1 MVPTRLCANSSDC
14 YPAGLNGTNVPTK
27 YINCSNQ
34 KCVCSDCFYATNSY
48 KSCAYQRCWKYDKT
62 TQTCNDLR
70 KDQRTAFL
78 LSLFLS
84 ALGAAN
90 FYVEQY
96 TMGTC
101 ITVTVSCF
109 GSHVFAIDN
118 YNSDVYDE
126 ILEMCHFFPSH
137 TAGFQL
143 AILVLLPPL
152 AIILLCCAALII
164 DRCVPCKSVLCV
176 LLDRPFSK
184 DTQTDLVSVRA
195 CVCIC
200 RPYSGVGT

>member
-1 MVPTRLCANSSDC
+1 MAAVVELFAGSCLFLLLYVSTGSAAIVVVPTSLCSNSSDC
-14 YPAGLNGTNVPTK
+14 YPAALNGTSVPTK

-48 KSCAYQRCWKYDKT
+48 KSCAYQSCWEYDKT

-90 FYVEQY
+90 FYIEQY
-96 TMGTC
+96 TM
-101 ITVTVSCF
+101 
-109 GSHVFAIDN
+109 
-118 YNSDVYDE
+118 
-126 ILEMCHFFPSH
+126 
-137 TAGFQL
+137 AGFQL

-152 AIILLCCAALII
+152 AIALLCCAALII
-164 DRCVPCKSVLCV
+164 DRCIPFERWLGGTILIAFLLWVALMVLWWV
-176 LLDRPFSK
+176 ADLLVFAENERPAGDSCP
-184 DTQTDLVSVRA
+184 LVDNL
-195 CVCIC
+195 
-200 RPYSGVGT
+200 